1 MDLILATT
9 DGQEIAAVDYD
20 FDIDLGGQNDFQIN
34 LSYASWIDDIKVGC
48 RIYVPGTEYG
58 GIIKKISSATDT
70 GNIFLGGYT
79 WRGYLARRFIRPPTG
94 SDYYVASGE
103 LSDIIRTI
111 VQIPGFSVVGATEIS
126 TTYQFSRYV
135 SVLKGIE
142 AMLQTVGFR
151 LDLKYVQTTSGGYVA
166 VQAVKAGQYGDDIE
180 YSQDSLINFSSVNNQ
195 MGVNHLICLG
205 TGELRDRVVVD
216 LYADTAGNISQT
228 QTITGI
234 DEIAEVFE
242 NTGAELE
249 NLIETGTNRLEDL
262 LSKNTFTA
270 AIKRVENEL
279 FIGDIITGQDY
290 ITGNRVTRPISRK
303 IVKRTRGALSI
314 DYKIEGQT

>member
-1 MDLILATT
+1 
-9 DGQEIAAVDYD
+9 
-20 FDIDLGGQNDFQIN
+20 
-34 LSYASWIDDIKVGC
+34 
-48 RIYVPGTEYG
+48 
-58 GIIKKISSATDT
+58 
-70 GNIFLGGYT
+70 
-79 WRGYLARRFIRPPTG
+79 
-94 SDYYVASGE
+94 
-103 LSDIIRTI
+103 
-111 VQIPGFSVVGATEIS
+111 
-126 TTYQFSRYV
+126 
-135 SVLKGIE
+135 
-142 AMLQTVGFR
+142 MLQTVGFR
-151 LDLKYVQTTSGGYVA
+151 LDLKYIQTTSGGYVA

-180 YSQDSLINFSSVNNQ
+180 YSQDSMINFSSVNNQ

-228 QTITGI
+228 QTIAGI
-234 DEIAEVFE
+234 DEITEVFE

-279 FIGDIITGQDY
+279 YIGDIITGQDY